1 MREIATILTL
11 LLAFPF
17 ALAFAQNAPASLDT
31 ITQQITAAYSADTS
45 SAQKIELWK
54 PLIDILAEQE
64 AENKTRIAAFLERM
78 MSERLGLRVTS
89 GNTDIALLVN
99 FLKTFSKEEAVHIL
113 HVWIRANTNPQRVNG
128 LLVPP
133 ETFMRNKTGDCTEV
147 AWLAEVVCRE
157 LDIETKVFV
166 LRFTISHSFNV
177 SLAGHVFTGLEF
189 TENNITKRY
198 AIDNRNLFELSP
210 ENSWENIIWRT
221 YSQQSEVWRYR
232 EVDTSIWRNVR
243 RDNEDPQMRN
253 SNMFVIFALIPMDI
267 AVMEFAEYELSDY
280 FDEPARDTLFFRDDF
295 RQTIMAQKQTGEITE
310 NEYNR
315 LLNLWQKYENDG
327 WR

>member
-1 MREIATILTL
+1 MRKIATILTL

-17 ALAFAQNAPASLDT
+17 PIAFAQNAPASLDI

-45 SAQKIELWK
+45 TEQRIAVWK
-54 PLIDILAEQE
+54 PVIDILAEQE
-64 AENKTRIAAFLERM
+64 TENKTQIAAFLERM

-89 GNTDIALLVN
+89 SNTDIAVLVN

-113 HVWIRANTNPQRVNG
+113 HVWIQANTNPRRVNG
-128 LLVPP
+128 LFDSP
-133 ETFMRNKTGDCTEV
+133 ETFMRSRTGDCTEV
-147 AWLAEVVCRE
+147 AWLSEVICRE

-166 LRFTISHSFNV
+166 LRFTISHSFYV
-177 SLAGHVFTGLEF
+177 FLAGHAFTGMEF
-189 TENNITKRY
+189 TENNITKRC
-198 AIDNRNLFELSP
+198 AIDNRNLFELP
-210 ENSWENIIWRT
+210 PDDSWKNIIWRT
-221 YSQQSEVWRYR
+221 YSQQYEVWFFV
-232 EVDTSIWRNVR
+232 EVNTSIWHNVR
-243 RDNEDPQMRN
+243 RDYDDPQMRN

-280 FDEPARDTLFFRDDF
+280 FDDPAQDTLFFRDDF
-295 RQTIMAQKQTGEITE
+295 WQTILAQKQTGEITE